1 MSRHQVIFHGVFKEK
16 YHKDPVSFSATSM
29 TMLMRLILKSAFP
42 LFIKNEDHFSIVIED
57 DKGGFTE
64 IYDPEQALPIGD
76 CKVHILPNPDGA
88 YVLEVIALII
98 AIIAVGIAIFMAPK
112 LNMNQ
117 DTASGANWESPENV
131 IGQGGVAPVLLGTRL
146 AGSRV
151 VSHGIDSTL
160 YTKQV

>member
-1 MSRHQVIFHGVFKEK
+1 MSRHEVIFHGEFKNT
-16 YHKDPVSFSATSM
+16 YSKDPVYFTADSLVILF
-29 TMLMRLILKSAFP
+29 RLIFKSAFP
-42 LFIKNEDHFSIVIED
+42 SFLKKEKTFSVVIED
-57 DKGGFTE
+57 SFGGFTE
-64 IYDPEQALPIGD
+64 IFDPEQTLPSGSCI
-76 CKVHILPNPDGA
+76 VHILPNPDGA
-88 YVLEVIALII
+88 EVLAII
-98 AIIAVGIAIFMAPK
+98 AIIIAIVAIGAALLLAPK
-112 LNMNQ
+112 MDINQ